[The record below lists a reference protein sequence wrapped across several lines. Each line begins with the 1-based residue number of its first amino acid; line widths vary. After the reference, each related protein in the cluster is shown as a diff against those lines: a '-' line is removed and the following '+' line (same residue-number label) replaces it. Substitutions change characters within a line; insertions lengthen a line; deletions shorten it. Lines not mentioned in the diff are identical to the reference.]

1 MAESIVP
8 SIVRSYNGKTI
19 RIREDKYACLTD
31 MATAAGKKLNDWYR
45 LKSAESYLATLS
57 SITGIP
63 AIELL
68 EIGEGNQPTWGHPK
82 VSIRFAQWCSDEF
95 AVQVDFW
102 IDELVT
108 TGTVS
113 IEPQS
118 AASVE
123 KPKLKIAPRKLKAST
138 EMRLLKQMLDLVPG
152 LDETR
157 KAATM
162 FGHMAKH
169 HPEMAEMVQTAIA
182 VLPYAPATE
191 KTFTPTEIGR
201 MLNPQ
206 LSSRAVNIKLIDA
219 GLQESYRSAKDALKY
234 KATEIGAQ
242 HSVLTVE
249 SKADGTPTES
259 LRWKESVVEQLSIR
273 AVQL

>member
-1 MAESIVP
+1 MAESIVQ

-19 RIREDKYACLTD
+19 RIRDDKYICLTD
-31 MATAAGKKLNDWYR
+31 MATATGKQTNDWLR
-45 LKSAESYLATLS
+45 LKSSVAYLKALS
-57 SITGIP
+57 GGTGIP
-63 AIELL
+63 VPVLL
-68 EIGEGNQPTWGHPK
+68 EVADGNPTWAHQK
-82 VSIRFAQWCSDEF
+82 IAIRFAQWCSPEF

-102 IDELVT
+102 IDELMT

-113 IEPQS
+113 IEPQP

-162 FGHMAKH
+162 FGHIAKH
-169 HPEMAEMVQTAIA
+169 HPEMAEMAQTAIA
-182 VLPYAPATE
+182 VLPCAPATE

-219 GLQESYRSAKDALKY
+219 GLQESYRSAKDVLKY
-234 KATEIGAQ
+234 KATEIGAG